1 MKKMSNLENT
11 GKITYE
17 VDEAMLG
24 SEWKDEWELSDF
36 VNILQELYPEIEIKG
51 IYDSFNGANN
61 DSIAQESVSEIV
73 WMEALEK
80 FAEKYD

>member
-1 MKKMSNLENT
+1 MSTKNEKMV
-11 GKITYE
+11 YE

-36 VNILQELYPEIEIKG
+36 VIILQKLCPELEIKG
-51 IYDSFNGANN
+51 IYDSINGANN
-61 DSIAQESVSEIV
+61 DPIAQELVSEIV
-73 WMEALEK
+73 WMQALEQ